1 MKNNEENTEDK
12 SDLIDIKELEK
23 INELMSKKD
32 FEVFKNS
39 SFGKFFTAK
48 QLKNQELTYLN
59 NKALDIVNEE
69 DLFEIMSLIPQPFI
83 TDENIKNAD
92 ILSVIYNN
100 FIEET
105 EIPLTLPI
113 FSFFSFL
120 SAFCVKNNITY
131 TMPLSEKKSS
141 VNTWVTVLAPSGSA
155 KTYSLGKIEDM
166 IPVKPDGEKVI
177 EQNFV
182 KPSGPAKF
190 IEEFSNLPESRD
202 GKSQYGFWIEDEV
215 AQMFKQ
221 VEREGTPLSEIKEY
235 FLKAYDHKKLTRKSK
250 KETIETKNLILVLF
264 FINTFDSYVNN
275 ISSESMTDGLMRRFN
290 LVYTEKDHSR
300 DFTDYPIYNEKKI
313 TDEMLS
319 SKFEDLFFNIQPDV
333 NYTFSNNAFE
343 LYRKYFKI
351 FWHRKYKNILTD
363 KENFY
368 RTYMM
373 QSWKFAVFYH
383 LILNKKG
390 TEISGE
396 CLIYG
401 MKISLLFANSMK
413 KFFDYKNKDISDS
426 KREKQK
432 DTLLKYSDFLKS
444 KSDATV
450 RDFCRKFSI
459 KKADAVSILKSLE
472 CSGIKHSIFEIVDK

>member
-1 MKNNEENTEDK
+1 MNEDQDEINNLLAEREWEEF
-12 SDLIDIKELEK
+12 
-23 INELMSKKD
+23 KK
-32 FEVFKNS
+32 S

-48 QLKNQELTYLN
+48 QMKEQELTYLN

-83 TDENIKNAD
+83 TNENIKKAD

-131 TMPLSEKKSS
+131 SMPLSEKKSP

-155 KTYSLGKIEDM
+155 KTYSLGKIEDL
-166 IPVKPDGEKVI
+166 IPIKPDGEKVV

-190 IEEFSNLPESRD
+190 IEEFSNLPDSRD

-235 FLKAYDHKKLTRKSK
+235 FLKAYDNKKLTRKSK

-290 LVYTEKDHSR
+290 LVYTEKDKSR
-300 DFTDYPIYNEKKI
+300 DFTDFPIYNEKKI
-313 TDEMLS
+313 TDEILS
-319 SKFEDLFFNIQPDV
+319 DRFEDLFFNINPDV
-333 NYTFSNNAFE
+333 NYTFSETLLNFTE
-343 LYRKYFKI
+343 
-351 FWHRKYKNILTD
+351 NISRFFGI
-363 KENFY
+363 EN
-368 RTYMM
+368 
-373 QSWKFAVFYH
+373 
-383 LILNKKG
+383 I
-390 TEISGE
+390 
-396 CLIYG
+396 
-401 MKISLLFANSMK
+401 KISLP
-413 KFFDYKNKDISDS
+413 
-426 KREKQK
+426 
-432 DTLLKYSDFLKS
+432 
-444 KSDATV
+444 
-450 RDFCRKFSI
+450 I
-459 KKADAVSILKSLE
+459 KK
-472 CSGIKHSIFEIVDK
+472 IFTEHI